1 MNHTL
6 WKTNPAEAGNICA
19 NQIVEW
25 VDAWSI
31 IEPCAELDDVDDI
44 LIFLGM
50 RDKTNA
56 LNPSLT
62 SGMLLKLLFKINY
75 YFQI

>member
-6 WKTNPAEAGNICA
+6 WKTNPAEAGNQCA
-19 NQIVEW
+19 NQIDEW
-25 VDAWSI
+25 LDPWPI
-31 IEPCAELDDVDDI
+31 IEPCSLMNDVDDI

-56 LNPSLT
+56 LNPPLT

>member
-1 MNHTL
+1 MNHAL
-6 WKTNPAEAGNICA
+6 WKTNPAEAGNQCA

-25 VDAWSI
+25 VDPWPI
-31 IEPCAELDDVDDI
+31 IEPCSVMNDVDDI

-62 SGMLLKLLFKINY
+62 SGMLSK
-75 YFQI
+75 

>member
-1 MNHTL
+1 VNHTL
-6 WKTNPAEAGNICA
+6 WTTDPAEAGNQCA

-25 VDAWSI
+25 VDPWTTI
-31 IEPCAELDDVDDI
+31 GPCARMSDVDDI

-62 SGMLLKLLFKINY
+62 SGMLLKMLFQKNNN
-75 YFQI
+75 F